1 MALLLGRRLPTT
13 LLPVLLSGYYLE
25 SILFAIRSYAPPR
38 IYAGSR
44 SFPLKF
50 FVRFKMRKHLWI
62 LLCALLAIPLLAAGQ
77 DVQPKPV
84 SRKSSTAPAKPISS
98 PAKPAAPSAKI
109 VYAELTIGELIAE
122 DANRW
127 SDKMSAHAAV
137 SGFITQVAKGND
149 GDTDVRICENP
160 KIEGMDRARCIVAKC
175 ISRLP
180 CDLPPVGRPVTVK
193 GITRY
198 DAKVGTHWWEI
209 HPVEEIEK

>member
-1 MALLLGRRLPTT
+1 M
-13 LLPVLLSGYYLE
+13 
-25 SILFAIRSYAPPR
+25 I
-38 IYAGSR
+38 
-44 SFPLKF
+44 
-50 FVRFKMRKHLWI
+50 KHLWI
-62 LLCALLAIPLLAAGQ
+62 LPCALLAVPVLAAGQ
-77 DVQPKPV
+77 NVQPKPV
-84 SRKSSTAPAKPISS
+84 SKRSSTSSAKSTNT
-98 PAKPAAPSAKI
+98 PAKPAEPSAKI

-137 SGFITQVAKGND
+137 SGFITQVAKGTD
-149 GDTDVRICENP
+149 GDTNIRICENP

-180 CDLPPVGRPVTVK
+180 CDLPQVGRPITVK

-209 HPVEEIEK
+209 HPVEEVEK

>member
-1 MALLLGRRLPTT
+1 
-13 LLPVLLSGYYLE
+13 
-25 SILFAIRSYAPPR
+25 
-38 IYAGSR
+38 
-44 SFPLKF
+44 
-50 FVRFKMRKHLWI
+50 MRKQLWI
-62 LLCALLAIPLLAAGQ
+62 LPCALLAIPVLCAGQ
-77 DVQPKPV
+77 SPQPKPV
-84 SRKSSTAPAKPISS
+84 SKRSSSASTKSANTTAK
-98 PAKPAAPSAKI
+98 AADPSAKI

-137 SGFITQVAKGND
+137 SGFVTQVAKGSD

-160 KIEGMDRARCIVAKC
+160 KIEGMDRTRCIVAKC

-180 CDLPPVGRPVTVK
+180 CDLPPVGKPVTVK

-209 HPVEEIEK
+209 HPVEEVEK

>member
-1 MALLLGRRLPTT
+1 
-13 LLPVLLSGYYLE
+13 
-25 SILFAIRSYAPPR
+25 
-38 IYAGSR
+38 
-44 SFPLKF
+44 
-50 FVRFKMRKHLWI
+50 MRKQLWI
-62 LLCALLAIPLLAAGQ
+62 LSCAMLAIPVLCAGQ
-77 DVQPKPV
+77 NPQPKPV
-84 SRKSSTAPAKPISS
+84 SKKSSSSTAKSATTTP
-98 PAKPAAPSAKI
+98 KPANPSTKI

-137 SGFITQVAKGND
+137 SGFVTQVAKGPD

-160 KIEGMDRARCIVAKC
+160 KIEGMDRTRCIVAKC

-180 CDLPPVGRPVTVK
+180 CDLPPVGKPITVK